1 MNRGDVMKTEQL
13 KELNHTVTKME
24 IRVKKFD
31 ETVRET
37 RTQKNRKRR
46 KQNHEEKSQV
56 ELVKF

>member
-1 MNRGDVMKTEQL
+1 MKTEQL

-37 RTQKNRKRR
+37 RTAKKS
-46 KQNHEEKSQV
+46 EKKETKSRGK
-56 ELVKF
+56 ESG